1 MRKRKPQSRTSIAK
15 RLDDSARL
23 NALQLKVSELERKLN
38 FVLDQL
44 QLQYNEAPLD
54 PALTQAANWVRQGNK
69 IEAIK
74 VYQKMTGLGLK
85 ETKAAVEALEQKLN
99 AA

>member
-1 MRKRKPQSRTSIAK
+1 M
-15 RLDDSARL
+15 DDSARL
-23 NALQLKVSELERKLN
+23 TAVQLKVADLERKLN

-44 QLQYNEAPLD
+44 KLTYQEQPLN
-54 PALTQAANWVRQGNK
+54 PALTAAADLLRGGNK

-74 VYQKMTGLGLK
+74 VYQKITGAGLREAK
-85 ETKAAVEALEQKLN
+85 EAVEALEKSLG

>member
-1 MRKRKPQSRTSIAK
+1 M
-15 RLDDSARL
+15 DDSARL
-23 NALQLKVSELERKLN
+23 NALQLKVADLERKLN

-44 QLQYNEAPLD
+44 HLQYSEPPLTPAQAEAAKWL
-54 PALTQAANWVRQGNK
+54 RQGNK

-74 VYQKMTGLGLK
+74 AYQKLAGQGLK
-85 ETKAAVEALEQKLN
+85 EAKDAVDGLEQKLN